1 MHITEITL
9 HKNKVSLEKRHIT
22 LKEMIISLTADLSS
36 SIMDSRRQWINIFCA
51 LMGHSC

>member
-1 MHITEITL
+1 MHITGITL

-22 LKEMIISLTADLSS
+22 LKEMLISLTANLSS
-36 SIMDSRRQWINIFCA
+36 SIMDSRRQWISIFCV